1 METPVSP
8 QSAAHQDCEETES
21 DSEQSFSTTSDVG
34 GLFVV
39 LYADSLVASDPGA
52 TPHLA
57 RSPQLERHN
66 RISG

>member
-1 METPVSP
+1 MGALVPVQKAEHLHGKETKI
-8 QSAAHQDCEETES
+8 DC
-21 DSEQSFSTTSDVG
+21 EQSFSTTLDAG
-34 GLFVV
+34 GLFEV